1 MLLSLG
7 YLETAHK
14 KDKDMITDV
23 ILKEKQTDQNL
34 NGFSFEEV
42 GDDHLFTGLETPM
55 KKDAFKISD
64 HKKKEKIASLF
75 REIMDVMGLDLTDD
89 SLQGTPERV
98 AKMYIDEIFSGLNPA
113 NKPKAALFD
122 NKYKYNQMLV
132 EKNITFY
139 SNCEHHFVPIIG
151 KAHVAYISSGKVIG
165 LSKLNRIVQ
174 YYAKRPQVQERLT
187 NQIAEEL
194 KGVLGTEDVAV
205 IIDAKH
211 LCVSSRGVK
220 DDTSSTVTSYF
231 GGKFNTQE
239 KIVELTKFKG
249 IGIWTASIFVMSSDI
264 FSDVFAYGDATL
276 NKVIKNVYGIEDD
289 CFDRD
294 LEGILSKWS
303 PHKTLVCNVIW
314 HYNDNVLTQTRNRI

>member
-1 MLLSLG
+1 
-7 YLETAHK
+7 
-14 KDKDMITDV
+14 MITDV
-23 ILKEKQTDQNL
+23 VLKEKQTDQNL
-34 NGFSFEEV
+34 NGFSFEDI

-64 HKKKEKIASLF
+64 EKKKEKIAGLF
-75 REIMDVMGLDLTDD
+75 KEIMDVMGLDLTDD
-89 SLQGTPERV
+89 SLQGTPQRV

-113 NKPKAALFD
+113 NKPKVALFD

-220 DDTSSTVTSYF
+220 DNTSATVTSYF

-239 KIVELTKFKG
+239 KIVELQN
-249 IGIWTASIFVMSSDI
+249 
-264 FSDVFAYGDATL
+264 TL
-276 NKVIKNVYGIEDD
+276 NY
-289 CFDRD
+289 
-294 LEGILSKWS
+294 
-303 PHKTLVCNVIW
+303 
-314 HYNDNVLTQTRNRI
+314 